1 MNKLDQVVKD
11 NTNKNKNKNND
22 AIEYDPGFDSRFSL
36 SSRTKDP
43 ISVVPIRLRGD
54 KKQRATIIYGL
65 TVLWDSGANNSMIKR
80 R

>member
-43 ISVVPIRLRGD
+43 LPLVTVRLREG
-54 KKQRATIIYGL
+54 KKQREA
-65 TVLWDSGANNSMIKR
+65 MI
-80 R
+80 

>member
-43 ISVVPIRLRGD
+43 PTIS
-54 KKQRATIIYGL
+54 
-65 TVLWDSGANNSMIKR
+65 NC
-80 R
+80 